1 MQNNIQLPPNL
12 HLYVWLFSEEV
23 EYHLTSE
30 GIYCILSSGCKYGHM
45 NWRISANE
53 ERGFR

>member
-1 MQNNIQLPPNL
+1 MQNNIHLPPNL

-30 GIYCILSSGCKYGHM
+30 GDILYFVQWVQIRTYEPEDQCK
-45 NWRISANE
+45 
-53 ERGFR
+53 